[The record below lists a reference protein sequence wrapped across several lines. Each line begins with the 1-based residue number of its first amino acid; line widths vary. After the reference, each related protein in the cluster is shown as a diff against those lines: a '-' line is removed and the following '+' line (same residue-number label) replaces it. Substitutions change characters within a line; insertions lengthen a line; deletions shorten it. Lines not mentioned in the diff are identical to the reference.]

1 MKVIEDLYYPTFSK
15 TKVISKSSHKPNNK
29 ILFFTPSS
37 CSRNNSF
44 LKDSTEIFEYIEE
57 GNENIKKKHL
67 SLPISSPKKNN
78 NEIRKSNTFDEK
90 LDELVKTIKNKK
102 ITTS

>member
-37 CSRNNSF
+37 CSRNNFF
-44 LKDSTEIFEYIEE
+44 LKDNAEIFESIEE
-57 GNENIKKKHL
+57 GTENIKKKHL
-67 SLPISSPKKNN
+67 
-78 NEIRKSNTFDEK
+78 
-90 LDELVKTIKNKK
+90 
-102 ITTS
+102 